1 MFTEKQKT
9 AVETG
14 LGGAEISTVLD
25 MLSLRWSLYLQMKMS
40 SEQQVYKWMIRERLK
55 RKNYKT

>member
-1 MFTEKQKT
+1 MFTEKQTT

-40 SEQQVYKWMIRERLK
+40 SEQLVYKWMIRERLK
-55 RKNYKT
+55 RRNYKT